1 MTAYS
6 IKLPCGA
13 KMTYI
18 TTEQPDNIPA
28 CIFER
33 FRCYPVSVVALV

>member
-6 IKLPCGA
+6 IQLPCGA

-18 TTEQPDNIPA
+18 TTKQPDDIPA

-33 FRCYPVSVVALV
+33 FGVYPVSVVALV